1 MYIERC
7 KEVERAKERER
18 GEWYRGREMG
28 YAKGIVHLGPWGILI
43 GKRSREQRKM
53 YSMWEANIRVLGL
66 SDQI

>member
-28 YAKGIVHLGPWGILI
+28 YAKGTVHLGPWGILI
-43 GKRSREQRKM
+43 GKRSR
-53 YSMWEANIRVLGL
+53 
-66 SDQI
+66 